1 MTVQF
6 QENAIGV
13 RVELALVDEKDQ
25 PLKLND
31 VTKIEVSLSTPGTQV
46 KEVLA
51 NVKNP
56 STPED
61 GLADFFTTDKLLVP
75 SGDWEIDAL
84 VTFAGGDV
92 LPTKVAF
99 FVVKPNVKEP

>member
-6 QENAIGV
+6 QENAVGV
-13 RVELALVDEKDQ
+13 RVELALVDELDQ
-25 PLKLND
+25 PLDLTD
-31 VTKIEVSLSTPGTQV
+31 VTKIEVSLSTPGAAV

-51 NVKNP
+51 TIKNP
-56 STPED
+56 SAPTD
-61 GLADFFTTDKLLVP
+61 GLADFFTTEGLLVP

-84 VTFAGGDV
+84 CTFSSGDK
-92 LPTKVAF
+92 LPTKVAY

>member
-1 MTVQF
+1 MTVEF

-25 PLKLND
+25 PLDLSLA
-31 VTKIEVSLSTPGTQV
+31 TKIDVNLSTPGTQV
-46 KEVLA
+46 KTVTA
-51 NVKNP
+51 TVKNP
-56 STPED
+56 STPTD

-84 VTFAGGDV
+84 VTFSGGDV
-92 LPTKVAF
+92 LPTRVAF

>member
-6 QENAIGV
+6 QENAVGV
-13 RVELALVDEKDQ
+13 RVELALVDELDQ
-25 PLKLND
+25 PLDLTD

-46 KEVLA
+46 KELLA
-51 NVKNP
+51 TVKNP

-61 GLADFFTTDKLLVP
+61 GLADFFTTDGLLVP

-84 VTFAGGDV
+84 CTFSSGDK
-92 LPTKVAF
+92 LPTKVAY